1 MSVAKDQRDLAAPA
15 DPASA
20 KRRRATAQHVR
31 DARDRLISTTGTR
44 PAFDYE
50 LLRLF
55 AQNRL
60 SASLVILL
68 LVGTVGFLS
77 SLWTGAVTAGTWTS
91 AVLTIHAVIITAC
104 RQFLNEPPA
113 SVAIRTWRLR
123 FIMLDLF
130 FGLAWM
136 FILIHPF
143 GVDDGSST
151 FMLFV
156 MLLVVAVSSML
167 ASSVP
172 VAVLAATVPVTAAV
186 ALDFALR
193 GTLHDYILAV
203 MALTAEAY
211 FCLLAYRL
219 YSTTL
224 ATLEARAE
232 KDALIGELETS
243 KAISDEARRRA
254 EAANIAKSRFLA
266 QMSHELRTPLNAI
279 LGFSEVMKTEIFGPH
294 AVPAYK
300 DYSNDI
306 HNSGVHLLGLIN
318 EILDLSRIE
327 AGRYELNEEAV
338 SLASVVAECSHL
350 LQMRAKSRGLF
361 IHELF
366 ETDLPRLWADER
378 AIRQVCLNLLG
389 NAIKFTPQGGE
400 IWLKVGWTASGGQ
413 YLSVKDSGPGIPEDE
428 IPIVLASFGQGSNSI
443 KSAEQGAGLGLP
455 IAKSL
460 MELHGGTF
468 VLKSKL
474 RIDTEVIV
482 TFPTERVMS
491 ALAPIAAPSPPTQ
504 PQPEAADPSPR
515 PPAKKFDWRKRMFRV
530 GT

>member
-1 MSVAKDQRDLAAPA
+1 MSVASDHRDVAASSQPS
-15 DPASA
+15 SA
-20 KRRRATAQHVR
+20 KRRRAAAQHVR
-31 DARDRLISTTGTR
+31 EARDRLISTTGTR

-60 SASLVILL
+60 SASLVVLL
-68 LVGTVGFLS
+68 LVSTVGFLS
-77 SLWTGAVTAGTWTS
+77 SLWIGALTAGIWTS
-91 AVLTIHAVIITAC
+91 AVLAIHAIMVAKC
-104 RQFLNEPPA
+104 RQFLAEPQGNINLR
-113 SVAIRTWRLR
+113 VWRLR

-136 FILIHPF
+136 FLLIHPA
-143 GVDDGSST
+143 GGDDGSNT

-172 VAVLAATVPVTAAV
+172 IAVFAATMPVSAAV
-186 ALDFALR
+186 ALEFALNAN
-193 GTLHDYILAV
+193 LHDYILSI
-203 MALTAEAY
+203 MALTAQGY
-211 FCLLAYRL
+211 FSLLTYRL
-219 YSTTL
+219 YSTML

-254 EAANIAKSRFLA
+254 EAANVAKSRFLA

-279 LGFSEVMKTEIFGPH
+279 LGFSEVMQAEIFGPH
-294 AVPAYK
+294 SVAAYK
-300 DYSNDI
+300 DYSGDI

-338 SLASVVAECSHL
+338 TLAHVVAECSHL
-350 LQMRAKSRGLF
+350 LQIRAKNRSLTL
-361 IHELF
+361 HQVF
-366 ETDLPRLWADER
+366 EADMPRLWADER
-378 AIRQVCLNLLG
+378 AVRQICLNLLS
-389 NAIKFTPQGGE
+389 NAIKFTPPNGD

-413 YLSVKDSGPGIPEDE
+413 YLSVKDSGPGIPEEE

-460 MELHGGTF
+460 VDLHNGSFT
-468 VLKSKL
+468 LKSKL
-474 RIDTEVIV
+474 RIGTEVIV
-482 TFPTERVMS
+482 TFPPERVMA
-491 ALAPIAAPSPPTQ
+491 ALAPLAEPAPSIAPVPRSDKSRAAPVPKSPERQ
-504 PQPEAADPSPR
+504 R
-515 PPAKKFDWRKRMFRV
+515 PMFRIEM
-530 GT
+530 